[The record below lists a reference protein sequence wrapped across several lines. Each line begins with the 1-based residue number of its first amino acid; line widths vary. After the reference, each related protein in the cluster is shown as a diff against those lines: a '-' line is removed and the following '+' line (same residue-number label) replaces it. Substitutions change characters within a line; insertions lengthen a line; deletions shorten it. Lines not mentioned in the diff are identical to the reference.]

1 NSYDIDIPILGGLDL
16 SCVEKG
22 HSLLF
27 GIMSSDIKRKL
38 VNKAKALNV
47 NIDFFLHETVLVGK
61 RTSIGI
67 GLVAFPNVIISCD
80 VTLGDLIFINCGSQ
94 IGHDVKIGDYT
105 SIMANVDI
113 GGGAQI

>member
-1 NSYDIDIPILGGLDL
+1 MEDTQYNRKEIIIVGAGGMARELENWLSTSVSTQMRSLIGFIDDNKSALNSYDIDIPILGGLDL

-47 NIDFFLHETVLVGK
+47 NIDFFLHETVL
-61 RTSIGI
+61 
-67 GLVAFPNVIISCD
+67 
-80 VTLGDLIFINCGSQ
+80 
-94 IGHDVKIGDYT
+94 
-105 SIMANVDI
+105 
-113 GGGAQI
+113 